1 MSATYRLK
9 CLKCGEEEELWFP
22 SFEAADAGLAAW
34 RCKDCGCPKYEKRPQ
49 VSFWSFGPKLKE
61 RG

>member
-34 RCKDCGCPKYEKRPQ
+34 RCKNVVALNSRKAARDHL
-49 VSFWSFGPKLKE
+49 VFGPKLKE
-61 RG
+61 KG